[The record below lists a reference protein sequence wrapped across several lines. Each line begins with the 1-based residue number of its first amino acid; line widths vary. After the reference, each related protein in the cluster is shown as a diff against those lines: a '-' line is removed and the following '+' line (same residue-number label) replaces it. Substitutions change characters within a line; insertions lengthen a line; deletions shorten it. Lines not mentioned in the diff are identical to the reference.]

1 MLILLPSQAEL
12 ETWVAALKAYEEED
26 FEKALDLFGV
36 RFPTATSNSPIDS
49 PIWTIAN
56 RRVEQG
62 LD

>member
-36 RFPTATSNSPIDS
+36 RLPAATSNSPIDS
-49 PIWTIAN
+49 PIGKIAN

>member
-36 RFPTATSNSPIDS
+36 RLPTATSNDPIDS